1 MQKQPSAL
9 LVYGRPGPLDTLSEA
24 VNERLFQTTRV
35 RTCAEARRK
44 FQTANSPHVVFSDTR
59 LPDGLWSDVLR
70 VVADAVFGLER
81 VLCTVSKILEHPVEA
96 SEGATANVLSSQIQS
111 ETQKGGNC

>member
-44 FQTANSPHVVFSDTR
+44 FQTANSPHVAAIPDCLTDSGPMCYAWWRTLLGDQGNLRAWGFGIHTQTR
-59 LPDGLWSDVLR
+59 LARASMKS
-70 VVADAVFGLER
+70 LED
-81 VLCTVSKILEHPVEA
+81 
-96 SEGATANVLSSQIQS
+96 
-111 ETQKGGNC
+111 